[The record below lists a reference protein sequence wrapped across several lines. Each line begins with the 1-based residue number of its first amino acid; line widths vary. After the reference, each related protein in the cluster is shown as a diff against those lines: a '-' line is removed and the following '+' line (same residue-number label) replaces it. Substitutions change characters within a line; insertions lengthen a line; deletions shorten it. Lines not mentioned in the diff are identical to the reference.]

1 MFNMHRLLAAGAFAA
16 ALLASSACAAQS
28 GYYRYPTANPRV
40 ADERAYQVGYDQG
53 RSRGENDGR
62 RNRSFD
68 YARYD
73 EYRSAD
79 RGLGRY
85 GDRNAY
91 RSLFRQGFIA
101 GYNDGYRR
109 YARSGSGYPTPGYP
123 SPSYPSPSYPSP
135 NDGGRYGSPATQNGY
150 RDGYAQGRNDA
161 RDGDRFDAIRSARYR
176 SGDHDY
182 NNRYGPREAYKRD
195 YRAAFQQGYSQGYR
209 EYRR

>member
-1 MFNMHRLLAAGAFAA
+1 MFKAHRLFSAGALTA
-16 ALLASSACAAQS
+16 ALIASSACAVPS
-28 GYYRYPTANPRV
+28 GYNRYPTANPRAV
-40 ADERAYQVGYDQG
+40 DERAYSLGYDQG
-53 RSRGENDGR
+53 RTRGENDGR

-68 YARYD
+68 YGRYG
-73 EYRSAD
+73 EYRDAD
-79 RGLGRY
+79 RGYRGY

-109 YARSGSGYPTPGYP
+109 YARGGYGYP

-135 NDGGRYGSPATQNGY
+135 SYPSPTYDGRYGSPAAQNGY
-150 RDGYAQGRNDA
+150 RDGYAQGRDDA
-161 RDGDRFDAIRSARYR
+161 RDGDRFDPIRSIRYR

-182 NNRYGPREAYKRD
+182 NNRYGPREEYKRE